1 MILTRTDVH
10 TRMGTD
16 KRTRARELAMQALY
30 QLDVQGSEL
39 LSRLRGD
46 FFYEEEGDERTR
58 KLAWE
63 WTTGTWEKVAEC
75 DEMITGSTIR
85 WQFSRLS
92 PVDRSILRLAVYQLK
107 FCPDIPPKVVI
118 NEAIELAKRYSTDK
132 SGPFVNG
139 VLDAVLKKMQVD
151 HRPVDEQKG

>member
-1 MILTRTDVH
+1 
-10 TRMGTD
+10 
-16 KRTRARELAMQALY
+16 MQALY

-39 LSRLRGD
+39 LSRLMGD

-139 VLDAVLKKMQVD
+139 VLDAVLKKMQAD

>member
-1 MILTRTDVH
+1 
-10 TRMGTD
+10 
-16 KRTRARELAMQALY
+16 MQALY
-30 QLDVQGSEL
+30 QLDVQGSDL
-39 LSRLRGD
+39 LPRLMGD

-75 DEMITGSTIR
+75 DEMITSSTIR

-92 PVDRSILRLAVYQLK
+92 PVDRSVLRLAVYQLS

-139 VLDAVLKKMQVD
+139 VLDAVLKKMQAEHRQVD
-151 HRPVDEQKG
+151 DPRG